1 MKIKSLYSKLF
12 QKISKKAKA
21 EPTTEKE
28 KPAPINPDED
38 FEIHNYGEG
47 LNLGKKALLTSP
59 ERVKAFVGGISK
71 GITFNSNPK
80 LVYTE
85 LTADGQ
91 PDHPAWLFDINGK
104 SGTYQMYIDIF
115 PKRDGACAYNC
126 VGFSSGHFKQIP
138 VEDNLKIKDMS
149 SMKRTR
155 ITPEPSLEQDT
166 FSEETFDGEVKVY
179 TTKGGRLE
187 CIGSS
192 LAEYHEYV
200 SSIGDVTLFKTG
212 PEHFIAKKT
221 ALPENK
227 STSVKPEILLNN
239 IKTNIR

>member
-80 LVYTE
+80 LV
-85 LTADGQ
+85 
-91 PDHPAWLFDINGK
+91 
-104 SGTYQMYIDIF
+104 
-115 PKRDGACAYNC
+115 
-126 VGFSSGHFKQIP
+126 
-138 VEDNLKIKDMS
+138 
-149 SMKRTR
+149 
-155 ITPEPSLEQDT
+155 
-166 FSEETFDGEVKVY
+166 
-179 TTKGGRLE
+179 
-187 CIGSS
+187 
-192 LAEYHEYV
+192 
-200 SSIGDVTLFKTG
+200 
-212 PEHFIAKKT
+212 
-221 ALPENK
+221 
-227 STSVKPEILLNN
+227 
-239 IKTNIR
+239 

>member
-1 MKIKSLYSKLF
+1 M
-12 QKISKKAKA
+12 
-21 EPTTEKE
+21 
-28 KPAPINPDED
+28 
-38 FEIHNYGEG
+38 
-47 LNLGKKALLTSP
+47 GKKALLTSP

-138 VEDNLKIKDMS
+138 VGTI
-149 SMKRTR
+149 
-155 ITPEPSLEQDT
+155 
-166 FSEETFDGEVKVY
+166 
-179 TTKGGRLE
+179 
-187 CIGSS
+187 
-192 LAEYHEYV
+192 
-200 SSIGDVTLFKTG
+200 
-212 PEHFIAKKT
+212 
-221 ALPENK
+221 
-227 STSVKPEILLNN
+227 
-239 IKTNIR
+239 